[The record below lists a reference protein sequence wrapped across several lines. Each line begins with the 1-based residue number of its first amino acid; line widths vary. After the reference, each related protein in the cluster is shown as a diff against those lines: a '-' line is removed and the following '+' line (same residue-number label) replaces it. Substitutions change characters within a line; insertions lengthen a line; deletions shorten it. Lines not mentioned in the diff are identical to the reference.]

1 MEIDM
6 KPEWRV
12 SCVLAHCTCTSGRI
26 QLIVFH
32 TNRGSV
38 TLETVDLESKL
49 AHAPVSDHRLL
60 RWRTERHHRVCCLL
74 SARQRLRRLQLH
86 HGEPLS
92 VRHRYTCFEDVL
104 LVRLCF
110 SVSCVSLPLVP
121 IYGPS
126 CSPVIMSSVS
136 PSRVSWL
143 CSRCVELVLSIYSLF
158 CLMSCRLVKR
168 HLCASGP

>member
-1 MEIDM
+1 M

-60 RWRTERHHRVCCLL
+60 RWRTERHRRVCCLL

-86 HGEPLS
+86 HGEPVS
-92 VRHRYTCFEDVL
+92 VRHRYTCFEDVVLVILIPSDFVSLCLVSPFL
-104 LVRLCF
+104 LCPYMVLP
-110 SVSCVSLPLVP
+110 VSCSSWVQLVP
-121 IYGPS
+121 AVCPDYVHG
-126 CSPVIMSSVS
+126 VSS
-136 PSRVSWL
+136 
-143 CSRCVELVLSIYSLF
+143 
-158 CLMSCRLVKR
+158 
-168 HLCASGP
+168 